1 MEELHVK
8 QDRSWDMLTF
18 SENVQ
23 KLLHENKYEKIKD
36 SRRSMGMG
44 AWIIC
49 IRALKGNA
57 ILKAEEL
64 GDPEVAHLI
73 NTYFY

>member
-23 KLLHENKYEKIKD
+23 KLLHENKYEKIRD
-36 SRRSMGMG
+36 SRRSMGWG
-44 AWIIC
+44 
-49 IRALKGNA
+49 LG
-57 ILKAEEL
+57 LFVFEL
-64 GDPEVAHLI
+64 
-73 NTYFY
+73 